1 MYKNN
6 SGFSA
11 KSKVSEYK
19 KALCLT
25 EQLSSFNPLLF
36 LY

>member
-6 SGFSA
+6 SGFGA
-11 KSKVSEYK
+11 NSKVSEYRK
-19 KALCLT
+19 SLCLT
-25 EQLSSFNPLLF
+25 ENLVLYNPLLF